1 MQDRNMGI
9 PARVVAAADLPDM
22 SDMPGMAGGPAVVC
36 AGLRKRY
43 GEGATAV
50 HALRGVDL
58 TVQRGELLMLVGPSG
73 CGKTTLISVM
83 AGILD
88 PTEGSC
94 RILGQDMTALAPR
107 PRAAFRARNIGFVFQ
122 AYNLNPALT
131 AAENVSVPLR
141 ICGAPLRESMRKAE
155 AALELVGLGD
165 KTESAP
171 GDLSGGQ
178 QQRVA
183 IARALVHQPQL
194 IVCDEPTSAL
204 DHANGQ
210 RVMELLR
217 RVGTVDGR
225 ALVIV
230 THDARIFEFA
240 DRIAELDDG
249 QVTRV
254 GTPGALANV
263 QTNAQTSAQPEQLR
277 VAGTADMH
285 GGITS
290 ATPDVGGD
298 GNRPPAYDT
307 PPGGNGTGASA
318 RAPRCCTD

>member
-1 MQDRNMGI
+1 MQDRTMDI
-9 PARVVAAADLPDM
+9 AARASTPPDM
-22 SDMPGMAGGPAVVC
+22 HYGPGMHHGPGMSGDPAVVC

-43 GEGATAV
+43 GEGAAAV

-94 RILGQDMTALAPR
+94 RILGQDMAALAPR

-141 ICGAPLRESMRKAE
+141 ICGAPPREAMRKAE
-155 AALELVGLGD
+155 AALDLVGLGD
-165 KTESAP
+165 KAESAP

-249 QVTRV
+249 RVTRV
-254 GTPGALANV
+254 GTPGAL
-263 QTNAQTSAQPEQLR
+263 SAPSGVP
-277 VAGTADMH
+277 VAADMP
-285 GGITS
+285 GDAPGD
-290 ATPDVGGD
+290 APGAKPD
-298 GNRPPAYDT
+298 PACAKAWSPECAT
-307 PPGGNGTGASA
+307 PPGGNATGTPA
-318 RAPRCCTD
+318 RMPGRRAD